1 MTATWVGGGYING
14 TAESVF
20 KDGIVWTQAP
30 MGYALS
36 LVLGKFSLRRESIL
50 FKLRTPVR
58 YSWKDDLSG
67 HIPER
72 MTSSESSRKGRR
84 SLFLPRTK
92 GVTSSEVILSQLR
105 FRCPVGMSLADE
117 SYASLIGG
125 YFFANKMRA
134 EGYVTMLDPF
144 QELFGGRMGG
154 LLFIPALCGEV
165 FWSAAI
171 LAALGE

>member
-1 MTATWVGGGYING
+1 M
-14 TAESVF
+14 
-20 KDGIVWTQAP
+20 WTQAP

-36 LVLGKFSLRRESIL
+36 LVLGELNGCLSRIL
-50 FKLRTPVR
+50 NGFGARPR
-58 YSWKDDLSG
+58 AC
-67 HIPER
+67 
-72 MTSSESSRKGRR
+72 SSR
-84 SLFLPRTK
+84 SQFW
-92 GVTSSEVILSQLR
+92 LST
-105 FRCPVGMSLADE
+105 
-117 SYASLIGG
+117 GG

-171 LAALGE
+171 LAALGKFRDGELFPQQFWSDQIRSLSTTSTHAEEFKSDHPF